1 MPDLPISASTSPGR
15 YGLANVRLRGS
26 SARSDCSKMLQSP
39 TNKPVLQR
47 PMGQRPGTRP
57 CDPGS
62 ALCRRRRKPRLH
74 AFQPAPPARKP
85 CGRSLTL
92 RSQSAKP
99 CDPGNKPCACSPRP
113 CAQGKKPRR
122 LCPKP
127 RGARLNAL
135 RPSRKTSQPRLIPL
149 RCKAL
154 KLAAEVLD
162 SAVQGPKPC
171 YQGRGPCSIC
181 RRARGRITP
190 PPRTPPVRPRRPPDR
205 PPQSGRP

>member
-15 YGLANVRLRGS
+15 LGLANVRLRGS
-26 SARSDCSKMLQSP
+26 SARSDCSKMLQSL
-39 TNKPVLQR
+39 TKKPVLQR

-85 CGRSLTL
+85 CGRSLML

-99 CDPGNKPCACSPRP
+99 CDPGNKPCACSPQP
-113 CAQGKKPRR
+113 CAQGKKPCR

-127 RGARLNAL
+127 RGARLKAL

-154 KLAAEVLD
+154 NLAPGARGF
-162 SAVQGPKPC
+162 AVQRTRPC
-171 YQGRGPCSIC
+171 ASGYGPC
-181 RRARGRITP
+181 RVRP
-190 PPRTPPVRPRRPPDR
+190 QPRTPPAPPRRPPDR